1 MQTLAE
7 YFARTDTPMPQS
19 PTALVMVKVLAKFP
33 DMTFDDARTR
43 ANELLQVAA
52 KRWKYSTPHVMSA
65 EQQQQDKERFAAFNR
80 SRLVQPSFLD
90 PQN

>member
-7 YFARTDTPMPQS
+7 YFARPDTPMPES
-19 PTALVMVKVLAKFP
+19 PTALVMVKVLAKYP
-33 DMTFDDARTR
+33 EMTFDDARVK

-52 KRWKYSTPHVMSA
+52 KRWRYVTPRVLSEQEKADASA
-65 EQQQQDKERFAAFNR
+65 SFAAFNR
-80 SRLVQPSFLD
+80 SRVVQPSFLD